1 VAEGVKQQARGRSRI
16 SRKNQV
22 TLSAAVLK
30 QARMVP
36 GDELFVEAGGEGRI
50 VLTRAHD
57 PLDDFVGAV
66 PGLAQASGEWAP

>member
-1 VAEGVKQQARGRSRI
+1 MAEGVKQQARGRSRI

-36 GDELFVEAGGEGRI
+36 GDELMVEAGEGRI